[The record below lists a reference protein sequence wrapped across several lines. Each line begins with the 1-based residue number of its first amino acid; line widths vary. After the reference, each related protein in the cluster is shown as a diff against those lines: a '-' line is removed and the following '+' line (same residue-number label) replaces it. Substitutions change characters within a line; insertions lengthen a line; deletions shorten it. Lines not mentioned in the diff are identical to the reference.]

1 MQEPD
6 GAEVD
11 VEVEP
16 ESQAQQDVACVLVPR
31 NAWIAERAQKDGVHV
46 VAQMAERR
54 LRERLPRLE
63 IVSGGVRQPF
73 EVQAEAVLGGRA
85 IQHRDRRLDD
95 LGSDAVPRDDS
106 DCVAPHSKPVARPQL
121 TQYAQPT
128 STSLPQAGHFGSPQ
142 GGCPQTGQKF
152 TLRGPGGTPPPKGHT
167 PGGPASPRTSRAQ
180 WGVAVSPSAGPRRHP
195 PPAALGGRE
204 REGGRPRGSWG

>member
-1 MQEPD
+1 MQQPD

-16 ESQAQQDVACVLVPR
+16 ESQAQQEVACVPVPR
-31 NAWIAERAQKDGVHV
+31 NAGIAERAQEDGVHV

-63 IVSGGVRQPF
+63 IVSGGVRQSF

-106 DCVAPHSKPVARPQL
+106 DCLAPHSKPVARPQL

-128 STSLPQAGHFGSPQ
+128 STSLPQAGDLGSPG
-142 GGCPQTGQKF
+142 GGCPHWGEKF
-152 TLRGPGGTPPPKGHT
+152 NVWCWGRTPPENGDFLV
-167 PGGPASPRTSRAQ
+167 AARAP
-180 WGVAVSPSAGPRRHP
+180 WA
-195 PPAALGGRE
+195 PAA
-204 REGGRPRGSWG
+204 

>member
-1 MQEPD
+1 MQQPD

-31 NAWIAERAQKDGVHV
+31 NAGIAERAQEDGVHV

-128 STSLPQAGHFGSPQ
+128 STSLPQAGHLSSPE
-142 GGCPQTGQKF
+142 GGCPQCGQKF
-152 TLRGPGGTPPPKGHT
+152 TLWCVGSTPP
-167 PGGPASPRTSRAQ
+167 Q
-180 WGVAVSPSAGPRRHP
+180 
-195 PPAALGGRE
+195 
-204 REGGRPRGSWG
+204 